1 MFDDNRLSQRELYYG
16 KELHRNAIIK
26 KVVQGL
32 QIAYVGTVLALGAI
46 PAANAVELASANY
59 NYNKAVEYNI
69 AGDTQK
75 SEEVL
80 DAMSS
85 RLVSKQNRAQ
95 FSEMTYEEKLSYI
108 ESLLSRWMDEEKTM
122 APAGLVGMLAVVLL
136 SKINNEIEQK
146 VDEDFDRTLY
156 ELYLDEKCSPQFKS
170 DLRKKDME
178 EIAER
183 ISGDA
188 ETSKKQA
195 EDIIS
200 QRSFS
205 DDKPVS
211 YNDYNLGFKN
221 GQYDFYSRCNYGSG
235 NIYNKAIKYVEKGLS
250 ADKID
255 KKLVEIA
262 YKKGYYRS
270 AGLYVAEKFA
280 LGEELCEEEYE
291 IFDNMDNLSLKNILH
306 IDKYSATEVKNRKD
320 YWYGYCDGFVNEVN
334 CPYSSIDYDLSG
346 LEPDVKEAID
356 SSLDTNSYKYA
367 FYRGVIDGVRD
378 LNKRVEQ
385 KKAFQQEQNV

>member
-32 QIAYVGTVLALGAI
+32 QIAYVGTVLAFGAI
-46 PAANAVELASANY
+46 PAANAMELASANY

-69 AGDTQK
+69 SGDTQK

-136 SKINNEIEQK
+136 SKVNNEIEQK

-280 LGEELCEEEYE
+280 MGEELCEEEYE

-385 KKAFQQEQNV
+385 KKALQQEQNI

>member
-46 PAANAVELASANY
+46 PAANAMELASANH

-69 AGDTQK
+69 SGDTQK

-280 LGEELCEEEYE
+280 LGEELCEEELE

>member
-46 PAANAVELASANY
+46 PAANAMELASANH
-59 NYNKAVEYNI
+59 NFNKAVEYNI

>member
-1 MFDDNRLSQRELYYG
+1 MFDNNRLSQRELYYG
-16 KELHRNAIIK
+16 KELHRKAIIK
-26 KVVQGL
+26 KVLQGL
-32 QIAYVGTVLALGAI
+32 QVAYVGTVLALGVI
-46 PAANAVELASANY
+46 PAANAMELASANQ
-59 NYNKAVEYNI
+59 NFNKAVEYNI
-69 AGDTQK
+69 LGDISK

-85 RLVSKQNRAQ
+85 RFVSKQNRAQ

-146 VDEDFDRTLY
+146 VDEDFERTLY

-170 DLRKKDME
+170 ALRKKDME

-211 YNDYNLGFKN
+211 YNDYTLGFKN

-280 LGEELCEEEYE
+280 MGEELCEEELE

-356 SSLDTNSYKYA
+356 SSLDTNSYKHA

-385 KKAFQQEQNV
+385 KKSLQQEQNI

>member
-280 LGEELCEEEYE
+280 MGEELCEEEYE

>member
-46 PAANAVELASANY
+46 PAANAMELASANY

-69 AGDTQK
+69 SGDTQK

-170 DLRKKDME
+170 ALRKKDME